1 MSDEGI
7 STQNRA
13 DFTWIDYVEAGST
26 IGKWFGALVGQI
38 PFNFGE
44 FRTPR
49 SNGTEQV
56 DYNVGVNVNLSI
68 GDRLS
73 LINKIIG
80 YNAENGDTISRF
92 IPSLVVGGAVSF
104 GTDWKSG
111 VKAEIGLPS
120 VLEEAVSNW
129 ENRDSMNGKADV
141 TLRGA
146 FKFESHDSVNSNDPI
161 SPIDT
166 YTKYT
171 AEVSVSYNGGA
182 VLNTGVSFVST
193 SRTVHDIVDGKMK
206 TIVIEKRTTTL
217 DAGNPVLD
225 ALGITGS
232 LAGRDEW
239 YIYDFNTRQP
249 YSYNL
254 IKVGEETRILIG
266 DKDISSDIEIVS
278 GDPAIV
284 DQFGTIIVTA
294 KKPPADLTANLL
306 SGGSINTSKARSES
320 YNPQTGERLIGI
332 GARDPSQASAVISTH
347 LDGSSTATITF
358 PGDATASGVGQ
369 RFEVQ
374 IIDGQVSVNGS
385 ENYGELGESFSQYI
399 KAITDSDPNAPPPRI
414 YSTETGIGFGAY
426 DKLSER
432 NVEYD
437 LVGGVPYRKRI
448 TQDGAS
454 FWVEISLDANGKG
467 SSTDIH
473 FSDNSVVEFSD
484 LGGALGSTFGSFLA
498 GGDQL
503 AGIVYSSALQVL
515 GSNLGDVIDGVVGGE
530 GLSTALSDAFST
542 FPAEIRNAGISA
554 ISSYI
559 TAELFN
565 ELGLTGL
572 PGSAANSVASFT
584 VSTIALNLVAG
595 RDALHG
601 LDAANFGNIAAAFA
615 GNTLANKIGSW
626 DEVGE
631 QLGSAVGSTLGSIA
645 LTSTAG
651 AGLITSIIGQTV
663 IPVPIIGAFIGSL
676 LGNLL
681 GGLIGGIFTGTP
693 KSGAIV
699 EYDPDSNGF
708 AVTTVWK
715 EDGGKRAVARQ
726 LGDTA
731 AETMNQIIDQIG
743 GTLVN
748 SGDIEAGSYGMRSK
762 KYVYWLD
769 GTNSGNKINFR
780 EASDLIE
787 YGVMKAARDFQF
799 VGGDIF
805 AKRAFYQTV
814 ENGYL
819 ESSSLN
825 DIIDPN
831 DVELGQTLT
840 NVDFGLDVLLGNFAV
855 VDRLRTY
862 LSASASIN
870 AMIAAE
876 PDSVFAAD
884 WILAL
889 TRVQELGLLTRNAHD
904 WDGGFSYLIN
914 SSDAD
919 AGKVSFKY
927 DLSANG
933 RIGER
938 LMFFGSAGLA
948 DTVDTG
954 SKTSITGTA
963 DDDFLSGSEGGSRE
977 GPAKTDI
984 NFVANVIRGGSG
996 DDRLLAGDSGD
1007 DLFGGDGDDLLTGGV
1022 LDDWLF
1028 GGSGNDILDAGG
1040 GSGNVLMGGS
1050 GDDQLVGTDGVS
1062 SDPMNSGSDW
1072 LLGEMGEDRL
1082 FGQGGD
1088 DYLEGGAGADF
1099 IEGGAGSDTIIFRL
1113 GDGIDKISD
1122 NGLDEPDF
1130 DVIEFEDGISADDV
1144 EVVASSSS
1152 IDISILLGDNGDRLD
1167 LRGAAATLHAGVEA
1181 FDFGTTILSRGQIT
1195 AQAIFARNAGVSA
1208 SGTGIGETVAGTR
1221 YDDTLSGGDGDALK
1235 GGFGSDVYLFSLGD
1249 GTVVIE
1255 EAGYGSDLDVLA
1267 FGAGITAA
1275 NITVSHSAAAPQ
1287 DIVITVGTGGDQ
1299 IILRNQLLKSGA
1311 QSIEEVRFQD
1321 GTSLTVRDIEALA
1334 APVFTN
1340 GNDTAFGFDTDDVFS
1355 GGNGSDTL
1363 AGGRGNDDL
1372 IGGGNGD
1379 TFIYNPGDGD
1389 DRISDGFW
1397 DDGTDTLILGAGIA
1411 PEDLILTRDV
1421 LDSNNLRLRFRT
1433 GPGSILLDGQNS
1445 GRTAGIEQIQF
1456 ANGTIWDRAT
1466 MDAQMV
1472 AQSVSAKADIV
1483 RTGYVGAQ
1491 FISRDDVVSAGAGND
1506 VINTGQGVDIITGGA
1521 GDDDLAGGSEA
1532 DTYVYNIGDGDDRIV
1547 EGFWD
1552 DGTDTLLF
1560 GEDILPEELILS
1572 RDVLD
1577 GNNLRITF
1585 ANRDGSILID
1595 GHTSG
1600 RTAGIEQIQF
1610 ADGTI
1615 WDRAAIDAQF
1625 LAQAQSS
1632 ANDIIRTGYF
1642 GAQYVARDDVILAG
1656 DGRDTI
1662 YAGQGADLVAG
1673 GVGNDELFGGEDGDT
1688 YIYNI
1693 GDGDDRI
1700 ADEYWGYGVDAL
1712 QFGAGI
1718 NTADLVLSRDVID
1731 PGNLRVSFLNQT
1743 GSILI
1748 DGQFAGGR
1756 SEIEEFRFAD
1766 GTIWNAAA
1774 ISAQIVVQM
1783 SSVNSDI
1790 IRDSNLSG
1798 AIQAGA
1804 GNDTIYTGGGA
1815 DVITGGIGN
1824 DDLFGGEDGDTYVYN
1839 FGDGHDRIAED
1850 YWGNGDDLLLL
1861 GEGIDA
1867 SNLVLTTDVLDGNN
1881 LRIDF
1886 VGQAGSVLVE
1896 GQFNQGRN
1904 GLEKIQFADGTI
1916 WDRTAISSHVT
1927 VRAAN
1932 IIGTN
1937 GAETLSGTAGID
1949 QFYAYNGNDTLAGGT
1964 GDDFLNGGG
1973 NDDVYLF
1980 NLGDGSDT
1988 ISDDSGTDTIRFGTG
2003 ISSTDLVLMAPTV
2016 DDDFQGLIIAIA
2028 GTQDRIYIR
2037 NQNANNGRTIERFE
2051 FADGTVLTNV
2061 DLRTQL
2067 MASLPTSGDDKIRGS
2082 EFAETINGG
2091 AGDDEI
2097 DAYSGADII
2106 SGGLGNDYLNGGGGE
2121 DVYLFNLGDGFD
2133 TINDDSGTDTLRF
2146 GTGISSTDL
2155 VLMAP
2160 TVDDDFQGLI
2170 IAIAGTQDRIYI
2182 RSQNANNGRT
2192 IERFEFADGTILTNA
2207 DLRAQLM
2214 ASLPTSGDDKIRGSE
2229 FAETINGGAGD
2240 DEIDAYSGADIIS
2253 GGLGNDYLNGGGGE
2267 DVYLFNLG
2275 DGSDTINDDS
2285 GTDTLRFGTGISS
2298 ADLVLMAPTV
2308 DDDFQGLII
2317 AIAGTQDRI
2326 YIRNQNANNG
2336 RTIERFE
2343 FADGTVLT
2351 NTDLRTQL
2359 MAGLPT
2365 SGDDKIRGSSFAD
2378 TISGGSGSDEIE
2390 GFDGNDILA
2399 GGKGDDYLNGGAN
2412 DDTYIFNRHDGFE
2425 TIFDDWGNDTL
2436 KLGAGIAESDV
2447 IISQALDDGDTSGV
2461 ILTFKGS
2468 DDKIY
2473 LRSELD
2479 GNRIDTIQFHTGE
2492 TWNVANLLNL
2502 LRGTTINGK
2511 FNPVTMGD
2519 DVIIG
2524 SSVADTIRGMK
2535 GDDALRGGMGSDTY
2549 RFARGDGY
2557 DTIYDPD
2564 EAAASDVLILEGI
2577 NSGDVTV
2584 MVAPTDADDIILYI
2598 DDENVIYLDQNRTG
2612 LKTGVD
2618 EIRFADGAI
2627 WDRATL
2633 LAKASGGQGTSGNDL
2648 LIGSNFADTL
2658 TGGAGDDR
2666 LVGGAGNDIFVYNSG
2681 DGNDVIVDV
2690 ADDADPTATIGN
2702 ILSFGPGIALADIR
2716 LTRNTAD
2723 GPLIISFAVQTGSVT
2738 LERSQSDSLAGIQF
2752 LKFADGSMHSM
2763 ADIRQAAL
2771 TGQATSGNDL
2781 IEGYSTADTLTGGA
2795 GNDTLIG
2802 HGGADTYLFAL
2813 GDGEDTI
2820 IESDGAANKL
2830 VFGTGIAT
2838 TSLRLYRTIEAPDD
2852 LIIALPNGTDSVV
2865 LKDQL
2870 SSSGRSGV
2878 TRISFADGTVWD
2890 RDEIVE
2896 QLLAQPA
2903 TPYADYLVGSDGND
2917 SINGLAGNDF
2927 IEGAGG
2933 DDQLTGGDGN
2943 DILSGGVGNDALHGG
2958 EGDDVLSGDEG
2969 VDTLDGGNGFDTA
2982 DYGFS
2987 LDSWNINLAA
2997 GTAAIIRTN
3006 GSAPVETLTS
3016 IEAVI
3021 GGLGSDQITG
3031 DDGANRIQGG
3041 AGNDILQ
3048 GGGGDDVFVIG
3059 GDEDGIDAVDGGS
3072 GYDRIEAAADDT
3084 VIGLS
3089 SIGNVELITSNGHA
3103 NVRIEATDE
3112 ADTLDLSA
3120 AELSGIVSIDLGA
3133 GNDVVTGTLGA
3144 DVINAGAGDDV
3155 IRYVGLETGADT
3167 LDGGDGSDRIEA
3179 AANDVVIRLASYQN
3193 IEAISGGQF
3202 TGVILARTDA
3212 AETTNLNG
3220 LTVEGLSRI
3229 DLEGGDDIFVGTA
3242 QADVVRGGSGNDTIS
3257 GNGGDDIF
3265 DYVGVAN
3272 GFDTLSGGD
3281 GFDIVRASADNVRIG
3296 IASLASV
3303 ERLTGNGHA
3312 NVVVEWGATDDVLNF
3327 STIALD
3333 GLTLETGAGN
3343 DSATLNSSGLV
3354 VAGGAGNDTFTVSGN
3369 GSHSFRF
3376 GAGDGN
3382 DVLTNPGSGYA
3393 RSDLLQLT
3401 GLSTGD
3407 VSLIRSGDQ
3416 LKVTITATGESFSV
3430 ANQFSGEAQGAQ
3442 YGLAGIVFADGT
3454 TWDRTNIRNN
3464 ALILGTA
3471 GNDTINLPSL
3481 SYRVRPSAGNDTLA
3495 VQGNGFGTIEFSKG
3509 DGNDVL
3515 NNSGSGYTR
3524 DDTLYLKDALPNEVS
3539 LARVG
3544 DSLTVTINSTGD
3556 TFKSTSQFW
3565 TSSAEPT
3572 PRYGINRIQFADG
3585 TIWNRDDFDAP
3596 TVPFTSGNDNV
3607 QGTNNGETLRG
3618 GVGDDLIYA
3627 YGGNDTIF
3635 GDEGQD
3641 TINGGEG
3648 NDLIKGGA
3656 GNDLLYGQNGDDT
3669 YVFET
3674 GHGRDT
3680 ITDDGNGNDTIQL
3693 GAGIAPADVT
3703 VMQADNGNDL
3713 VLLFSDGS
3721 DRITLNDTMTNG
3733 YRFIER
3739 VTFADGTI
3747 WTHADLVARSVLANA
3762 GDNTFYGS
3770 FNADALLGGAG
3781 NDVLVA
3787 RGGNDALAGGTG
3799 NDTLYGNDGDDIYAF
3814 ALGDGQDT
3822 ITDDGNGNDT
3832 IQLGAGIAPGDVTVV
3847 QADTGND
3854 LVLLFGDGSD
3864 RITLNDSMTNGYR
3877 YIERV
3882 TFADGTIWT
3891 HADLVARSV
3900 LANAGDDTFYGSF
3913 TTDSLTGGAGEDVL
3927 VARGGNDMLVGGAG
3941 NDTLYGNDGDDI
3953 YVFAAGDGQDTITD
3967 DGNGND
3973 TIQLGAGITPA
3984 DVTVVQADTGNDLV
3998 LLFGDGSDR
4007 ITLNDS
4013 MTNGYRYIERVSFA
4027 DGTIWTHAD
4036 LVARSVLANAGDDT
4050 FYGSFTTDSLSGG
4063 AGEDVL
4069 VARGGN
4075 DALTGGAGNDTLYGN
4090 DGDDTYVFVAGGGQD
4105 TITDDGNGNDT
4116 IQLGAGI
4123 APGDVTVVQAD
4134 TGNDLVLLFGNGSD
4148 RITLNDTMT
4157 NGYRRIERVTFADGT
4172 IWTHADLVARSIL
4185 GNAND
4190 DLFYG
4195 SYDNEALAGGAGA
4208 DILAGR
4214 GGNDVL
4220 TGGSGNDILYGND
4233 GNDTY
4238 IFNAGDGQ
4246 DLIRDDG
4253 NGSDTLQLG
4262 IGIAPGDVTVVQ
4274 ADNGNDLVL
4283 LFAGGSDRITL
4294 DDTVNNG
4301 GRRIEQVTFADGT
4314 VWTHANLLTLAAS
4327 GTSSDIQLAGTSAA
4341 ETLTGGVGNDV
4352 LNARN
4357 GNDILIGGTGN
4368 DFLVGGGGDD
4378 VYRFNLGDGQDIVRE
4393 YWGDS
4398 GAWGTDAVEFG
4409 AGITAADVTVSQGS
4423 NGGDLILAIAGT
4435 NDMVTLQATVNSGEN
4450 RIEQVRF
4457 ADGTIWTHAELMQRS
4472 MAANSGDDNF
4482 AGSYDA
4488 ETLTGGSGNDVL
4500 NGRGAN
4506 DILIGGT
4513 GNDFLVGGGGDDI
4526 YRFNLGDGQDIVR
4539 EYWGD
4544 SGAWGTDTVEF
4555 GIGIA
4560 AADITVSQGSNGGDL
4575 ILAIAGTNDKVTLQ
4589 ATVNSGENRIDQVR
4603 FADGTVWN
4611 HAELMQR
4618 SMAANSGDDIFAG
4631 SYDAETLTGDAG
4643 NDVLNGRGANDILI
4657 GGTGND
4663 FLVGG
4668 GGDDIYRFNLG
4679 DGQDIVREY
4688 WGDSGAWGT
4697 DTVEFGVGILSAN
4710 VTVSQGSNGG
4720 DLILAIAGTND
4731 KVTLQA
4737 TVNSGE
4743 NRIDQVRFADG
4754 TVWNHAELMQRS
4766 MASNAGD
4773 DSFAGSYD
4781 AETLNGGAGNDVLN
4795 GRGANDILIG
4805 GTGNDFLVG
4814 GGGDDI
4820 YRFNLGDG
4828 QDVIR
4833 EYWGDSGAWGTDTVE
4848 FGVGIAAADVTVSQ
4862 GNNGNDLIL
4871 AIAGTNDKVTL
4882 QATVNSGENRIDQVR
4897 FADGTIWNH
4906 AQLMALSQQPT
4917 AGDDV
4922 IYGYEGADTMF
4933 GGTGDDQLFG
4943 GSGDDIL
4950 SGEAGHDSLSG
4961 GNGTDIAKFAGV
4973 QASYSL
4979 VTASGSIAVVDNSP
4993 TEDGDDGIDTLTGIE
5008 KAQFKGGVQVSLAAP
5023 IVLDLDGDGI
5033 DLVAR
5038 KQSHARF
5045 DWNGDGFADR
5055 TGWVGEG
5062 DGLLFYDRDGNGT
5075 ISGANEL
5082 SFVEDK
5088 PGAKSDLDGLSAFD
5102 TNGDGRFDTH
5112 DDEWSKFGIWQD
5124 ADGDGVAASDE
5135 MSSMADV
5142 GIRSISLAG
5151 QATAQA
5157 WSWDDNIILN
5167 HGGFTWTDGRTG
5179 SLGDVAM
5186 NYFEAKVE
5194 THRREPQL
5202 FASQLVEAISQFG
5215 SSSAAEISIEESAK
5229 SGTFDT
5235 VASHVRFARSG
5246 NFN

>member
-1 MSDEGI
+1 MSDRYINGIHFIDSSSSGI
-7 STQNRA
+7 SK
-13 DFTWIDYVEAGST
+13 FTVERQIVNGRKIPELTINIKNTSVLIDIDTALRLVAENLTTESQYLSSNGLQLTRTGQFYAGAYDSNQS
-26 IGKWFGALVGQI
+26 GS
-38 PFNFGE
+38 FNFTDIGVYPNM
-44 FRTPR
+44 F
-49 SNGTEQV
+49 GGGYQDV
-56 DYNVGVNVNLSI
+56 DPNVIGNFGYKNTILGI
-68 GDRLS
+68 GDEFVYNIDVPLFTNDITQKSMILDGLTAGGSYPLS
-73 LINKIIG
+73 LINS
-80 YNAENGDTISRF
+80 A
-92 IPSLVVGGAVSF
+92 
-104 GTDWKSG
+104 
-111 VKAEIGLPS
+111 
-120 VLEEAVSNW
+120 
-129 ENRDSMNGKADV
+129 RD
-141 TLRGA
+141 
-146 FKFESHDSVNSNDPI
+146 
-161 SPIDT
+161 
-166 YTKYT
+166 
-171 AEVSVSYNGGA
+171 
-182 VLNTGVSFVST
+182 
-193 SRTVHDIVDGKMK
+193 
-206 TIVIEKRTTTL
+206 
-217 DAGNPVLD
+217 
-225 ALGITGS
+225 
-232 LAGRDEW
+232 
-239 YIYDFNTRQP
+239 
-249 YSYNL
+249 NL
-254 IKVGEETRILIG
+254 ISNQFTFLSAHELGGHGMNPGIGHKQVQTRFDLT
-266 DKDISSDIEIVS
+266 
-278 GDPAIV
+278 GDPALRAEWEDAFNVGALYVSREGKILGAVNASSV
-284 DQFGTIIVTA
+284 DVKNQFIQDEIRNY
-294 KKPPADLTANLL
+294 L
-306 SGGSINTSKARSES
+306 
-320 YNPQTGERLIGI
+320 YNPDGPIKRKLYDSSFQIFEDYESGEVSLTVLETRYLGYDPRNNNFIYAYNGFDRFDRQKTKIYTIDAETGERTDTG
-332 GARDPSQASAVISTH
+332 RSW
-347 LDGSSTATITF
+347 TI
-358 PGDATASGVGQ
+358 D
-369 RFEVQ
+369 
-374 IIDGQVSVNGS
+374 N
-385 ENYGELGESFSQYI
+385 
-399 KAITDSDPNAPPPRI
+399 
-414 YSTETGIGFGAY
+414 
-426 DKLSER
+426 
-432 NVEYD
+432 D
-437 LVGGVPYRKRI
+437 LVIIEDPDHGTSIRLKDSPIKIDFV
-448 TQDGAS
+448 DAS
-454 FWVEISLDANGKG
+454 KIIS
-467 SSTDIH
+467 
-473 FSDNSVVEFSD
+473 
-484 LGGALGSTFGSFLA
+484 STFGRYIA
-498 GGDQL
+498 GD
-503 AGIVYSSALQVL
+503 
-515 GSNLGDVIDGVVGGE
+515 DVITQT
-530 GLSTALSDAFST
+530 LTTA
-542 FPAEIRNAGISA
+542 
-554 ISSYI
+554 
-559 TAELFN
+559 
-565 ELGLTGL
+565 
-572 PGSAANSVASFT
+572 
-584 VSTIALNLVAG
+584 ALNTI
-595 RDALHG
+595 
-601 LDAANFGNIAAAFA
+601 AANFGDVLNTLAFDSGTATSENLSHAFDGLDVEFVSNLKAAGIGAVSSYLAAQLVDMLGVGGIPAEILNTAAGQAINTIISNLVGGASNPFGGVGSGFADIGASFA
-615 GNTLANKIGSW
+615 GNKLASEIGDW

-631 QLGSAVGSTLGSIA
+631 QLGAQIGGAVGAAIGSSLPVIG
-645 LTSTAG
+645 TA
-651 AGLITSIIGQTV
+651 
-663 IPVPIIGAFIGSL
+663 IGAFF
-676 LGNLL
+676 GNLI
-681 GGLIGGIFTGTP
+681 GGLIGGIFTGAP
-693 KSGAIV
+693 RSGAILGFDDATGQFTV
-699 EYDPDSNGF
+699 ES
-708 AVTTVWK
+708 VWK
-715 EDGGKRAVARQ
+715 DEGGKRAVARQ
-726 LGDTA
+726 LGNTA
-731 AETMNQIIDQIG
+731 ANALNGILTNIG
-743 GTLVN
+743 GELLN
-748 SGDIEAGSYGMRSK
+748 GDDVEAGSYGMRK
-762 KYVYWLD
+762 KAFIYWND
-769 GTNSGNKINFR
+769 GTSSNDRVKFST
-780 EASDLIE
+780 ASDLIE
-787 YGVMKAARDFQF
+787 YGVMKAAQDMQII
-799 VGGDIF
+799 GGDIY
-805 AKRAFYQTV
+805 AKRAFYLTMARGAV
-814 ENGYL
+814 T
-819 ESSSLN
+819 SSN
-825 DIIDPN
+825 DDGASS
-831 DVELGQTLT
+831 DDGQSST
-840 NVDFGLDVLLGNFAV
+840 NVDFGLDLLVGNLAV
-855 VDRLRTY
+855 ADRLKVY
-862 LSASASIN
+862 LANSASIN
-870 AMIAAE
+870 ALIAAE
-876 PDSVFAAD
+876 PNSVFTAD
-884 WILAL
+884 WLIAL
-889 TRVQELGLLTRNAHD
+889 SSASELGLLKRNTHD
-904 WDGGFSYLIN
+904 WDGGFSYLLDQAGVDARDVGFRFET
-914 SSDAD
+914 SSRE
-919 AGKVSFKY
+919 G
-927 DLSANG
+927 NG
-933 RIGER
+933 ARIMYLGGATLE
-938 LMFFGSAGLA
+938 

-954 SKTSITGTA
+954 SKTIVQGGGDDDVLTALTGGNRDGAAAGTA
-963 DDDFLSGSEGGSRE
+963 YHIS
-977 GPAKTDI
+977 
-984 NFVANVIRGGSG
+984 NVIHGGTG
-996 DDRLLAGDSGD
+996 DDRIGAGDTGD
-1007 DLFGGDGDDLLTGGV
+1007 DLFGDEGNDILVGGQ
-1022 LDDWLF
+1022 LDDWIF
-1028 GGSGNDILDAGG
+1028 GGVGNDVLDAGG
-1040 GSGNVLMGGS
+1040 GSGNVLIAGS
-1050 GDDQLVGTDGVS
+1050 GDDQLVGADGVS

-1072 LLGEMGEDRL
+1072 LLGGMGADRL
-1082 FGQGGD
+1082 YGLGGD
-1088 DYLEGGAGADF
+1088 DYLEGGQGDDL
-1099 IEGGAGSDTIIFRL
+1099 IDGGAGSDTIIFRP
-1113 GDGIDKISD
+1113 GDGIDRISD
-1122 NGLDEPDF
+1122 SGLDEGDIDIVAF
-1130 DVIEFEDGISADDV
+1130 GDGISADDID
-1144 EVVASSSS
+1144 VVASSSS
-1152 IDISILLGDNGDRLD
+1152 IDMSILLGNAGDRLD
-1167 LRGAAATLHAGVEA
+1167 LRGAALTSRAGVEA
-1181 FDFGTTILSRGQIT
+1181 FDFGSTIWSRGQMT
-1195 AQAIFARNAGVSA
+1195 AQAVFAKTAGTTIT
-1208 SGTGIGETVAGTR
+1208 GTGAGGSVQGSR
-1221 YDDTLSGGDGDALK
+1221 YDDTLSGGDSDTLK
-1235 GGFGSDVYLFSLGD
+1235 GGFGSDRYLFALGD
-1249 GTVVIE
+1249 GEVTIDE
-1255 EAGYGSDLDVLA
+1255 NGFYSDLDV
-1267 FGAGITAA
+1267 
-1275 NITVSHSAAAPQ
+1275 VS
-1287 DIVITVGTGGDQ
+1287 
-1299 IILRNQLLKSGA
+1299 
-1311 QSIEEVRFQD
+1311 
-1321 GTSLTVRDIEALA
+1321 
-1334 APVFTN
+1334 
-1340 GNDTAFGFDTDDVFS
+1340 
-1355 GGNGSDTL
+1355 
-1363 AGGRGNDDL
+1363 
-1372 IGGGNGD
+1372 
-1379 TFIYNPGDGD
+1379 
-1389 DRISDGFW
+1389 
-1397 DDGTDTLILGAGIA
+1397 
-1411 PEDLILTRDV
+1411 
-1421 LDSNNLRLRFRT
+1421 
-1433 GPGSILLDGQNS
+1433 
-1445 GRTAGIEQIQF
+1445 
-1456 ANGTIWDRAT
+1456 
-1466 MDAQMV
+1466 
-1472 AQSVSAKADIV
+1472 
-1483 RTGYVGAQ
+1483 
-1491 FISRDDVVSAGAGND
+1491 
-1506 VINTGQGVDIITGGA
+1506 
-1521 GDDDLAGGSEA
+1521 
-1532 DTYVYNIGDGDDRIV
+1532 
-1547 EGFWD
+1547 
-1552 DGTDTLLF
+1552 
-1560 GEDILPEELILS
+1560 
-1572 RDVLD
+1572 
-1577 GNNLRITF
+1577 
-1585 ANRDGSILID
+1585 
-1595 GHTSG
+1595 
-1600 RTAGIEQIQF
+1600 
-1610 ADGTI
+1610 
-1615 WDRAAIDAQF
+1615 
-1625 LAQAQSS
+1625 
-1632 ANDIIRTGYF
+1632 
-1642 GAQYVARDDVILAG
+1642 
-1656 DGRDTI
+1656 
-1662 YAGQGADLVAG
+1662 
-1673 GVGNDELFGGEDGDT
+1673 
-1688 YIYNI
+1688 
-1693 GDGDDRI
+1693 
-1700 ADEYWGYGVDAL
+1700 
-1712 QFGAGI
+1712 
-1718 NTADLVLSRDVID
+1718 
-1731 PGNLRVSFLNQT
+1731 
-1743 GSILI
+1743 
-1748 DGQFAGGR
+1748 FAGGITLADIAVTVDAASPQDLIVHVGSGGDR
-1756 SEIEEFRFAD
+1756 LILKHHQLDSGAGSLEEFRFAD
-1766 GTIWNAAA
+1766 GT
-1774 ISAQIVVQM
+1774 SATL
-1783 SSVNSDI
+1783 
-1790 IRDSNLSG
+1790 RDLYALALSG
-1798 AIQAGA
+1798 SFTSSADTKIGLDQPDRFNSGNGDDRLAGGLGNDNLEGEAGA
-1804 GNDTIYTGGGA
+1804 
-1815 DVITGGIGN
+1815 
-1824 DDLFGGEDGDTYVYN
+1824 DTYVYRL
-1839 FGDGHDRIAED
+1839 GDGFDRIWDPTTDAWNGWLGGNTLELGQGITTANIAIERD
-1850 YWGNGDDLLLL
+1850 PSESGNVRISFAGQVGAILVDGQFDLARYGGNTYWGITN
-1861 GEGIDA
+1861 IA
-1867 SNLVLTTDVLDGNN
+1867 
-1881 LRIDF
+1881 
-1886 VGQAGSVLVE
+1886 
-1896 GQFNQGRN
+1896 
-1904 GLEKIQFADGTI
+1904 FADGTI
-1916 WDRTAISSHVT
+1916 WNRAAIDSFLVQSSLTARNDIVSGTRADEAINGGAGNDRIAADDGADTITGGLGDDILDGGIGADTYVYNLGDGFDRIWDQTTDAWNGFFGANTLQFGEGITAANVILERDQADTSNLRIRLGNGVGSILVDGQYEVARYGGNTYWGITNIAFADGTTWDRTQIEAQLLQSSLSSANDVVYGTRVDEALNAGSGNDRVYADDGADTITGGLGDDFLEGGIGADTYVYNLGDGFDRIWDQTTDAWNGWLGGNTLQLGAGVTTADIILERDLADTNNLRVRFSNSVGSILVDNQYEVARYGGNTYWGITSIAFADGTTWDRNQIEAQLLTASQSAQNDIVYGTRVAEVIDGGTGNDTVFAGEGNDVVIGGAGDDVLQGGLGDDTYIYNVGDGNDVIYDERTDAYNNWFGANSLKFGAGISSSDLIIERDFADNSNIVIRFANAAGSITIDDQMRAYWDASWGIDTFEFADGSTWDRATINAAVT
-1927 VRAAN
+1927 SSN
-1932 IIGTN
+1932 IV
-1937 GAETLSGTAGID
+1937 LSGTTGNDELAGSSASETIRGLAGNDTLTGGGGTDRLEGGDGNDIYRFNLGDGSDLIVDSAGNDVVRFGAGITTSSLILSQVKYDGDNDGVFITIAGTGDRLRIFGQNGANRIEQFEFADGTVWSDSDLRTHLFSQVLTVGDDVVRGTNLSDTLLGGAGDD
-1949 QFYAYNGNDTLAGGT
+1949 QIQGVDGDDMLGGGAGSDRLEGGNGNDTYLFNLGDGFDVIVEASGTDTIRFGAGIAAGDLVLTQGNQDGDNDGVFITVAGTNDRLHIIGQNAGNYTIERFEFADGTIWTNADLRAQLFAQLQTAGDDVIRGTGFGEALLGSAGDDQLYGLDGNDTLAGGI
-1964 GDDFLNGGG
+1964 GSDRLEGG
-1973 NDDVYLF
+1973 NGDDVYLF
-1980 NLGDGSDT
+1980 NLGDGHDVIMESA
-1988 ISDDSGTDTIRFGTG
+1988 GNDTIRFGAG
-2003 ISSTDLVLMAPTV
+2003 IGPNDILLSQVVQDGDADGVFLTV
-2016 DDDFQGLIIAIA
+2016 VGTNDRLHII
-2028 GTQDRIYIR
+2028 G
-2037 NQNANNGRTIERFE
+2037 QNAGNYTIERFE
-2051 FADGTVLTNV
+2051 FADGTVWTSAK
-2061 DLRTQL
+2061 LRERLFAQIST
-2067 MASLPTSGDDKIRGS
+2067 AGDDVIRGS
-2082 EFAETINGG
+2082 GAADTLDGQGGDDQIYALDGDDILTGGKGSDRLEGGNGNDIYVFNRGDGGDAIWDAGGNDTVRFG
-2091 AGDDEI
+2091 AGI
-2097 DAYSGADII
+2097 VAADLEFTQAQQDGDTNGVTLAIKGTNDRLHII
-2106 SGGLGNDYLNGGGGE
+2106 GQAGGSL
-2121 DVYLFNLGDGFD
+2121 
-2133 TINDDSGTDTLRF
+2133 
-2146 GTGISSTDL
+2146 
-2155 VLMAP
+2155 
-2160 TVDDDFQGLI
+2160 
-2170 IAIAGTQDRIYI
+2170 
-2182 RSQNANNGRT
+2182 
-2192 IERFEFADGTILTNA
+2192 IERFEF
-2207 DLRAQLM
+2207 
-2214 ASLPTSGDDKIRGSE
+2214 
-2229 FAETINGGAGD
+2229 F
-2240 DEIDAYSGADIIS
+2240 
-2253 GGLGNDYLNGGGGE
+2253 
-2267 DVYLFNLG
+2267 
-2275 DGSDTINDDS
+2275 
-2285 GTDTLRFGTGISS
+2285 
-2298 ADLVLMAPTV
+2298 
-2308 DDDFQGLII
+2308 
-2317 AIAGTQDRI
+2317 
-2326 YIRNQNANNG
+2326 
-2336 RTIERFE
+2336 
-2343 FADGTVLT
+2343 DGTVLT
-2351 NTDLRTQL
+2351 AQMLIDLRTSNSIDGQQ
-2359 MAGLPT
+2359 
-2365 SGDDKIRGSSFAD
+2365 FA
-2378 TISGGSGSDEIE
+2378 
-2390 GFDGNDILA
+2390 
-2399 GGKGDDYLNGGAN
+2399 
-2412 DDTYIFNRHDGFE
+2412 
-2425 TIFDDWGNDTL
+2425 
-2436 KLGAGIAESDV
+2436 
-2447 IISQALDDGDTSGV
+2447 
-2461 ILTFKGS
+2461 
-2468 DDKIY
+2468 
-2473 LRSELD
+2473 
-2479 GNRIDTIQFHTGE
+2479 
-2492 TWNVANLLNL
+2492 
-2502 LRGTTINGK
+2502 
-2511 FNPVTMGD
+2511 VTMGD
-2519 DVIIG
+2519 DTIVG
-2524 SSVADTIRGMK
+2524 TSGADTIRGMG

-2549 RFARGDGY
+2549 RFAKGDGF
-2557 DTIYDPD
+2557 DTLYDPD
-2564 EAAASDVLILEGI
+2564 EASATDVLILDGI
-2577 NSGDVTV
+2577 NSSDVTV
-2584 MVAPTDADDIILYI
+2584 MVSPTDADDIILYI
-2598 DDENVIYLDQNRTG
+2598 DDQSVIYLDQNRTG
-2612 LKTGVD
+2612 AKTGVD

-2658 TGGAGDDR
+2658 TGGTGNDR

-2738 LERSQSDSLAGIQF
+2738 LEGSQSDSLAGIQF

-2870 SSSGRSGV
+2870 SSSGWSGV

-2927 IEGAGG
+2927 IEGARG

-2982 DYGFS
+2982 DYSFS

-3006 GSAPVETLTS
+3006 GSAPVETLAS

-3021 GGLGSDQITG
+3021 GGLGSDRITG

-3048 GGGGDDVFVIG
+3048 GGGGDDVFVVG

-3155 IRYVGLETGADT
+3155 IRYVGLGTGADT

-3179 AANDVVIRLASYQN
+3179 AANDAVIRLASYQN
-3193 IEAISGGQF
+3193 IEVISGGQF
-3202 TGVILARTDA
+3202 TGVVLARTDA

-3265 DYVGVAN
+3265 DYVGVSN

-3296 IASLASV
+3296 ITSLVSV

-3312 NVVVEWGATDDVLNF
+3312 NVVVEWGATNDVLNF

-3343 DSATLNSSGLV
+3343 DSVTLNSSGLV

-3401 GLSTGD
+3401 SLSTGD

-3430 ANQFSGEAQGAQ
+3430 AYQFWGETQGAQ

-3454 TWDRTNIRNN
+3454 AWDRTNIRDN

-3471 GNDTINLPSL
+3471 GNDTISLPSL
-3481 SYRVRPSAGNDTLA
+3481 SYRVRPGAGNDTLA

-3524 DDTLYLKDALPNEVS
+3524 DDTLHLKDALPNEVS
-3539 LARVG
+3539 LVRVG
-3544 DSLTVTINSTGD
+3544 DSLTVTINGTGD

-3618 GVGDDLIYA
+3618 GAGDDLIYA

-3635 GDEGQD
+3635 GDEGRD
-3641 TINGGEG
+3641 TIDGGEG

-3656 GNDLLYGQNGDDT
+3656 GNDLLYGRNGDDT
-3669 YVFET
+3669 YVFEA
-3674 GHGRDT
+3674 GPGRDT

-3693 GAGIAPADVT
+3693 GVGIAPADVT

-3747 WTHADLVARSVLANA
+3747 WTHADLVSRSVLANA
-3762 GDNTFYGS
+3762 GDDTFYGS
-3770 FNADALLGGAG
+3770 FNADTLLGGAG

-3814 ALGDGQDT
+3814 AVGDGQDT

-3832 IQLGAGIAPGDVTVV
+3832 IQLGAGIAPGDVTVVQADTGNDLVLLFNDGSDRITLNDSMTNGYRYIERVTFADGTIWTHADLVARSVLANAGDNIFYGSFTVDSLTGGAGEDVLVARGGNDTLVGGAGNDTLYGNDGDDIYTFVAGDGQDIITDDGNGNDTIQVGAGITPADVTVV

-3900 LANAGDDTFYGSF
+3900 LANAGDNTFYGSF

-3927 VARGGNDMLVGGAG
+3927 VARGGND
-3941 NDTLYGNDGDDI
+3941 
-3953 YVFAAGDGQDTITD
+3953 
-3967 DGNGND
+3967 
-3973 TIQLGAGITPA
+3973 
-3984 DVTVVQADTGNDLV
+3984 
-3998 LLFGDGSDR
+3998 
-4007 ITLNDS
+4007 
-4013 MTNGYRYIERVSFA
+4013 
-4027 DGTIWTHAD
+4027 
-4036 LVARSVLANAGDDT
+4036 
-4050 FYGSFTTDSLSGG
+4050 
-4063 AGEDVL
+4063 
-4069 VARGGN
+4069 
-4075 DALTGGAGNDTLYGN
+4075 ALIGGAGNDTLYGN
-4090 DGDDTYVFVAGGGQD
+4090 DGDDTYAFVAGDGQD

-4148 RITLNDTMT
+4148 SITLNDTMT

-4185 GNAND
+4185 SNAND

-4208 DILAGR
+4208 DTLAGR

-4238 IFNAGDGQ
+4238 VFNAGDGQ

-4314 VWTHANLLTLAAS
+4314 VWTHANLLTLAAT
-4327 GTSSDIQLAGTSAA
+4327 GTSSDMQLAGTGAA

-4378 VYRFNLGDGQDIVRE
+4378 VYRFNMGDGQDIVRE

-4398 GAWGTDAVEFG
+4398 GAWGTDTVEFG
-4409 AGITAADVTVSQGS
+4409 AGITVADVTVSQGS

-4435 NDMVTLQATVNSGEN
+4435 NDKVMLQATVNSGEN
-4450 RIEQVRF
+4450 RIEQLRF

-4488 ETLTGGSGNDVL
+4488 ETLTGGAGNDLL

-4555 GIGIA
+4555 GVGIA

-4618 SMAANSGDDIFAG
+4618 SMAANSGDDNFAG
-4631 SYDAETLTGDAG
+4631 SYDAETLTGGAG

-4657 GGTGND
+4657 GGSGND

-4950 SGEAGHDSLSG
+4950 SGDAGHDSLSG

-5008 KAQFKGGVQVSLAAP
+5008 KAQFKGGAQVSLAAP

-5075 ISGANEL
+5075 TSGANEL

-5088 PGAKSDLDGLSAFD
+5088 SGAKSDLDGLSAFD

-5167 HGGFTWTDGRTG
+5167 HGGFTWADGRTG

-5194 THRREPQL
+5194 AHLREPQL
-5202 FASQLVEAISQFG
+5202 FASQLVEAIGQFG
-5215 SSSAAEISIEESAK
+5215 SSSAAEFSIEELAK

-5235 VASHVRFARSG
+5235 AAGHVRFASSG
-5246 NFN
+5246 NFA